1 MQHLTNVGHCGT
13 LPKQCSKH
21 NHGSG
26 IDFGGPSK
34 KPDSCLKKS
43 SNSDLNKGST
53 ANIKESHLLTCQ
65 KSIPS
70 IPKYSACKPKQ
81 QLYNNHDSSGQLKSS
96 FVDSDCISSSAS
108 SASSCNIHYNAS
120 VPHKTNEQQDGNAG
134 KRCTCG
140 ASKQGTVKNNLP
152 AVNAQKKRILKNTFV
167 STLFSRSSSVR
178 EAKSVSSLDSSA
190 TTNTVADYLE
200 MKRVRDRIAQA
211 DVFLE
216 AIGNAT
222 TVKNYN
228 SSRYV
233 RLYYSYW
240 FIWFVFAIWSL
251 NYRENTLT
259 LNLTS
264 RETPSLVTWL
274 IVSIVWNFNCYSF
287 YNVFVFLCMLLKI
300 CWKRFN
306 FAISYV
312 FLLFN
317 NTFLSCFSLG

>member
-53 ANIKESHLLTCQ
+53 TNIKESHLLTCQ

-81 QLYNNHDSSGQLKSS
+81 QLYSSNYDSQLKSS

-120 VPHKTNEQQDGNAG
+120 TTHKTFEQHDGNAG

-140 ASKQGTVKNNLP
+140 GSKQAVMKNSV
-152 AVNAQKKRILKNTFV
+152 AATSAQKKRILKNTFV

-190 TTNTVADYLE
+190 TTNADYLE

-233 RLYYSYW
+233 
-240 FIWFVFAIWSL
+240 
-251 NYRENTLT
+251 
-259 LNLTS
+259 
-264 RETPSLVTWL
+264 
-274 IVSIVWNFNCYSF
+274 SIVYGLFGLFSP
-287 YNVFVFLCMLLKI
+287 KI
-300 CWKRFN
+300 FIVRF
-306 FAISYV
+306 IIGQI
-312 FLLFN
+312 L
-317 NTFLSCFSLG
+317 

>member
-26 IDFGGPSK
+26 VDFGGPSK

-53 ANIKESHLLTCQ
+53 TNIKESHLLTCQ

-70 IPKYSACKPKQ
+70 IPKYSACKPNQ
-81 QLYNNHDSSGQLKSS
+81 QLYNNYDSSGQKKSS
-96 FVDSDCISSSAS
+96 LVDSDCISSSAS

-120 VPHKTNEQQDGNAG
+120 VSHKTLEQHDAR

-140 ASKQGTVKNNLP
+140 GAKVGAVKSNVP
-152 AVNAQKKRILKNTFV
+152 TATAQKKRILKNTFA
-167 STLFSRSSSVR
+167 SSLFSRTSSVR

-190 TTNTVADYLE
+190 TNNTIVDYLE

-233 RLYYSYW
+233 SILFVVYLVW
-240 FIWFVFAIWSL
+240 FS
-251 NYRENTLT
+251 
-259 LNLTS
+259 S
-264 RETPSLVTWL
+264 
-274 IVSIVWNFNCYSF
+274 
-287 YNVFVFLCMLLKI
+287 
-300 CWKRFN
+300 
-306 FAISYV
+306 
-312 FLLFN
+312 
-317 NTFLSCFSLG
+317 